1 MVGCVEGADL
11 VVGLGGRMLTHRLL
25 ATGVTLLAFVSFCT
39 GLSSATVG
47 PTANARVSS
56 NAISVRGHPFFPVM
70 LIDQCAPDDAAR
82 ARALGINLIVNE
94 HCAVPPGS
102 QLARIQQHSLAVLS
116 IASRD
121 VRGRGLV
128 GWTFPDEPENNGWTP
143 DNLRRAHPYQRG
155 SADGLLSFVT
165 TGGGFFRAPYR
176 DVSYPRALYRD
187 FAHLADVAG
196 FDLYPLGHCHSN
208 LKAVYD
214 AQRQFVALAGAMPT
228 FQWIETGPIRPGYCG
243 GFQMTPAELRAETWL
258 SIVGG
263 ARGVGYFTHTWA
275 PDHREF
281 DVSPQLQAT
290 IARIS
295 QRIAMVRP
303 GLLGTTIGSD
313 SNSGA
318 IKVLARTSGD
328 RIYVFA
334 VNGNPG
340 GLSAKLH
347 IPALRDGPLNVLGE
361 DRTVMVRDHRF
372 DERFRALGVHV
383 YVQQLG

>member
-1 MVGCVEGADL
+1 M
-11 VVGLGGRMLTHRLL
+11 THRLL
-25 ATGVTLLAFVSFCT
+25 ATGATVVALATFCT
-39 GLSSATVG
+39 GISSATDG
-47 PTANARVSS
+47 RTADARVSPT
-56 NAISVRGHPFFPVM
+56 AISVKGHPFFPVM
-70 LIDQCAPDDAAR
+70 LIDQCAPDAAAH
-82 ARALGINLIVNE
+82 ARTLGINLIVNE
-94 HCAVPPGS
+94 HCATVPQGH

-143 DNLRRAHPYQRG
+143 ENLRRAHPYQRG

-176 DVSYPRALYRD
+176 DPSYPRALYRD
-187 FAHLADVAG
+187 FARLADVAG
-196 FDLYPLGHCHSN
+196 FDLYPLGHCHSD

-243 GFQMTPAELRAETWL
+243 GFEMTPAELRAETWL

-263 ARGVGYFTHTWA
+263 ARGVGYFTHTWS

-281 DVSPQLQAT
+281 DVSPQLQTT

-295 QRIAMVRP
+295 QRLTLVRP
-303 GLLGTTIGSD
+303 GLLGTTVASA

-340 GLSAKLH
+340 ELSAKLR
-347 IPALRDGPLNVLGE
+347 IPALPDGPLHVLGE
-361 DRTVMVRDHRF
+361 NRTLTVRDHRF
-372 DERFRALGVHV
+372 DERFSALGVHV